1 VNLKRTVGFLVIA
14 LVIFFVITQP
24 TSAANSVQSIGST
37 LRNAAESITTFFTR
51 LV

>member
-1 VNLKRTVGFLVIA
+1 MNLKRIVGFLVIA

-37 LRNAAESITTFFTR
+37 LRNAAESITTFLTQ